1 MIFYFIFVI
10 KLPLFLVFRYKILA
24 FSPSTV
30 IEPTREHCKLVLQ
43 KAGVTDFEFDRDK
56 VSNLS
61 TVLKHSDIVII
72 IYFILVILKISQSYH
87 CNVVCNSKQLMDL
100 LQNHRH

>member
-10 KLPLFLVFRYKILA
+10 KPPLFLVFRYKILA

-56 VSNLS
+56 VSSLS
-61 TVLKHSDIVII
+61 TVLKHSDIAII
-72 IYFILVILKISQSYH
+72 IYFIILKISQSYH